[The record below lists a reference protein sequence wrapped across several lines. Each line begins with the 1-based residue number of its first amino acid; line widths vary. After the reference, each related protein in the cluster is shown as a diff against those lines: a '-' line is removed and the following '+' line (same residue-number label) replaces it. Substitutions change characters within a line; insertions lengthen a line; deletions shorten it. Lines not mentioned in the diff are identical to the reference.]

1 MPHAAAGFFGKL
13 PCAGDFVQRRLPSAF
28 VDVWDQH
35 FEGAVAQSRSVLG
48 DGWHEIFHASPVWH
62 FVLAPGIC
70 GGSAWAGVMG
80 PGTDRVGRC
89 FPMVIASPVVGDAAG
104 GALAIRNGTGWFDE
118 AERVY
123 AAAQA
128 DPGTS
133 VDSFD
138 AQVAALG
145 GPLDG
150 IPSSAPDLLHNV
162 DWSSASHW
170 RLPLPMAGGATP
182 ALAELWAGLA
192 GVPGHW
198 CLWWTHGAGQV
209 PPSLLVTDGLPHAH
223 AYAGFLDANHG
234 AASWQSVGSFDSVVR
249 RTAPSAAADVTVVP
263 SAPAGAWLP
272 DDLDLLVGLGSTP
285 PPPQSLHSPQ
295 PALPSR
301 PPVPAP
307 VATAVAEST
316 EAHEPKPV
324 MVTDVVAG
332 MAVLHRPDVG
342 LSLVAAEAGTYDPR
356 QQAAGAVAAIAG
368 DMLGAELIGGM
379 QVLRTRIMALNPQLR
394 QISEDLIDPM
404 QENCAVIAAHVANG
418 QAELLRIGAAA
429 GWHWRHGRLQPF
441 FARSDAAPA
450 AVNGRADDIDDLLFS
465 PVSLAAPGLGAT
477 TQPTCGEVSCAVQSG
492 DRLLL
497 MATHALL
504 QLPPELLARSL
515 AEPSCDDARAR
526 IATAAGLAA
535 EPARWPLALIEVHA

>member
-1 MPHAAAGFFGKL
+1 MPHAVAGFFGKL

-28 VDVWDQH
+28 VDAWDQH
-35 FEGAVAQSRSVLG
+35 FEGAVAQSRSMLG
-48 DGWHEIFHASPVWH
+48 DGWHEIFHASPVWR
-62 FVLAPGIC
+62 FVLGPGIC

-89 FPMVIASPVVGDAAG
+89 FPMVIASPVVADVAG
-104 GALAIRNGTGWFDE
+104 SALAIRNGTGWFDE

-128 DPGTS
+128 DPTTS

-138 AQVAALG
+138 AQVAALA

-150 IPSSAPDLLHNV
+150 APSSAPDLLHGV

-170 RLPLPMAGGATP
+170 RLPLPMAGAATP
-182 ALAELWAGLA
+182 VLAELWARLA

-198 CLWWTHGAGQV
+198 CLWWTHGAGRV
-209 PPSLLVTDGLPHAH
+209 PPSLLVTDGLPHAN

-234 AASWQSVGSFDSVVR
+234 AALWQSTGSFEGVARHAPLSV
-249 RTAPSAAADVTVVP
+249 AADVTVVP
-263 SAPAGAWLP
+263 SAPAGTWLP
-272 DDLDLLVGLGSTP
+272 DDLDLLIGLGGTAP
-285 PPPQSLHSPQ
+285 PPAPQAPQASQAPQTPQ
-295 PALPSR
+295 PAPLP
-301 PPVPAP
+301 P
-307 VATAVAEST
+307 AVAGNI
-316 EAHEPKPV
+316 EAFEPKPARA
-324 MVTDVVAG
+324 TDEVAG

-342 LSLVAAEAGTYDPR
+342 LSLVAAETGTRDPR

-404 QENCAVIAAHVANG
+404 QEDCAVIAAHVANG

-441 FARSDAAPA
+441 FARSDALPA
-450 AVNGRADDIDDLLFS
+450 AIGGRADDIDDLLFS

-477 TQPTCGEVSCAVQSG
+477 AQPTCGEVSCAVQAG

-515 AEPSCDDARAR
+515 AEPSCDDARER

-535 EPARWPLALIEVHA
+535 EPGRWPLALIEVQA